1 MFYDDWLRKWSR
13 ASRSAILREPNNLG
27 WEVAIEFLRRARV
40 QIVRNIYPGAV
51 MSPAK
56 MGTHLGWERGAVD
69 GTRRRGR
76 WARYKIG
83 TARQMESGKRKPET
97 TVNSTPTKISPCSC
111 LAHGWEMAQKV
122 LVQGS
127 FKLA

>member
-69 GTRRRGR
+69 GTSRRGR

-83 TARQMESGKRKPET
+83 TARQMESGKRKPE
-97 TVNSTPTKISPCSC
+97 S
-111 LAHGWEMAQKV
+111 LR
-122 LVQGS
+122 L
-127 FKLA
+127 L